1 MIEKLKELIQFYRER
16 ADIAN
21 DMIDESL
28 KDGNEMRSNIMFG
41 YKKGLIEVTDEV
53 EKIVQEFSNE
63 GN

>member
-1 MIEKLKELIQFYRER
+1 MIEKFKELIQFYRER

-41 YKKGLIEVTDEV
+41 YKKGLVEVTDEV